1 MSVLTAFAPK
11 AGVDPGQLGAIFV
24 NDQTEVNVRELV
36 AASRDGVFVVDDPTV
51 IAKLDAYP
59 HLKRVKLPES
69 APDEVPAGGAPS
81 QGPPLDGLTKEEL
94 LDLAEA
100 KQVDGASRL
109 KVDELRSRITA
120 VREGGDAA

>member
-1 MSVLTAFAPK
+1 MSDLTAFAPK

-36 AASRDGVFVVDDPTV
+36 AASRDGVFVVDDPGV

-59 HLKRVKLPES
+59 HVKRVKLPE
-69 APDEVPAGGAPS
+69 ATPDEIPAGGAPS
-81 QGPPLDGLTKEEL
+81 QGPPLEGLTKDEL
-94 LDLAEA
+94 LELPESQ
-100 KQVDGASRL
+100 QVDGASRL